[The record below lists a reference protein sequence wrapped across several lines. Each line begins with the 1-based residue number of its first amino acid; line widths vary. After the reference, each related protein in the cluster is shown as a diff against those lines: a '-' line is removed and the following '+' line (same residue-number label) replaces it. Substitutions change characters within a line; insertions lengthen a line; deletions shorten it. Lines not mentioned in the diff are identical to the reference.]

1 MDHQDWVNQRR
12 SYNGDLCTIRYV
24 GKVDGTAGEWLGVEW
39 DDPTRGKHSGKHQGV
54 NYFTYS
60 PRSFLEALREKYASE
75 FEQTLAR
82 QAGAAGSAE
91 DFPRPIEFNGKVA
104 EEVGFD
110 KIRKQ
115 LAELEELKIVLLD
128 GLRVAGVLAQAA
140 ETERREKAGKEV
152 EQTCPKIVE
161 LDLSRNLLASWTDL
175 ADICRRLGRL
185 KLLRLNSNRFGPVVE
200 GLTFDGIEELHL
212 ADTLLPWEQSL
223 RVSGNPLFNQP
234 VGPSSVTGMPEKPM
248 TVDEAYMLTL
258 SRLSTLQTLN
268 YSKISAKDRSNA
280 ELYYLSLIGKEL
292 SASPETAEPDILA
305 AHPRYKALCQTHG
318 EPLIKRASTSTG
330 PDAIVN
336 PRSVAARLV
345 KMVFRLSSPGS
356 NSDKTP
362 AMPWDRDTT
371 KVKQIPR
378 SFDTYQVK
386 AIVSRLFNLPPFEF
400 RLIWETD
407 ELDPVSKE
415 NMDIE
420 DEWDSDDEDP
430 QAASLQPSDGTKFVK
445 REFELVDSTKD
456 IGFWFQS
463 DLQEARVRV
472 ELTSPQLLTIVQPK
486 YWCKQCKIFIRDTA
500 FEKTQH
506 EATGK
511 HQGNLKRFLRDI
523 HRDNERQQRDSQR
536 AKNEVERLRQTVAGR
551 SGGEGKGASS
561 TSTTAAAQPRA
572 RPVSVEE
579 RKKQMAQLADMGVAI
594 PEAYRGDMSLAG
606 EWQTVSERVIREE
619 GESEKAPTLG
629 VRKRKHDVDVDEE
642 EQEAKREA
650 ERFVS
655 KGWGSKTRR
664 YPGAE
669 DDADLDALFASTKD
683 MKKANPPE
691 ESTGMSPPEEGAE
704 DVSAKDREDNPSDQ
718 PAQIEKESA
727 AGPAPD
733 VKTEPEDTAAGVV
746 FKKRKPKAMRK

>member
-54 NYFTYS
+54 NYFTCTRKHPTAGSFVRPSRPADS

-212 ADTLLPWEQSL
+212 ADTLLPWEQISAVAAQCPSLASLSASANQISMITTPISNTITALILENNEISAMSSLRKLSLLDKLQHLSLRGNCVETIFEPGSEGESFQFSTSLRSLDLSRNKINSWLFINELADLFPGLQSL

-472 ELTSPQLLTIVQPK
+472 ELTS
-486 YWCKQCKIFIRDTA
+486 
-500 FEKTQH
+500 
-506 EATGK
+506 
-511 HQGNLKRFLRDI
+511 
-523 HRDNERQQRDSQR
+523 
-536 AKNEVERLRQTVAGR
+536 R
-551 SGGEGKGASS
+551 S
-561 TSTTAAAQPRA
+561 
-572 RPVSVEE
+572 
-579 RKKQMAQLADMGVAI
+579 
-594 PEAYRGDMSLAG
+594 
-606 EWQTVSERVIREE
+606 
-619 GESEKAPTLG
+619 
-629 VRKRKHDVDVDEE
+629 
-642 EQEAKREA
+642 
-650 ERFVS
+650 
-655 KGWGSKTRR
+655 
-664 YPGAE
+664 
-669 DDADLDALFASTKD
+669 
-683 MKKANPPE
+683 
-691 ESTGMSPPEEGAE
+691 
-704 DVSAKDREDNPSDQ
+704 
-718 PAQIEKESA
+718 
-727 AGPAPD
+727 
-733 VKTEPEDTAAGVV
+733 
-746 FKKRKPKAMRK
+746 